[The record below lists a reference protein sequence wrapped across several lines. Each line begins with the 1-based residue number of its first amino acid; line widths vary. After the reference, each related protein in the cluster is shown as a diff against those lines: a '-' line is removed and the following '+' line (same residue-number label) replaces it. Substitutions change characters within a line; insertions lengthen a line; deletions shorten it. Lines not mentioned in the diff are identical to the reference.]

1 MEELPQEESQTCVPR
16 DKLDHR
22 NHFSSFRISS
32 IFFSK
37 IFSHLGARSA
47 HLSVSFRIDFPCL
60 YIVDCFRES
69 DYFLQEFNP
78 HRILNKYLTVSLH
91 RISKYSAGPDWSDDV
106 SLRLVGEAKI
116 RWPHRIRQILPWKS
130 VLSATGG
137 EKWVHCSP
145 DFRLQVPSFHSATDC
160 ESMSSFFISFHFIF
174 PLSLFKRLGETRRST
189 DKLELQLGQARRMKL
204 ADCAE
209 EIRATPFSYFFT
221 PPDGGD
227 LKINQ
232 VAVCPP
238 GDDF

>member
-1 MEELPQEESQTCVPR
+1 
-16 DKLDHR
+16 
-22 NHFSSFRISS
+22 
-32 IFFSK
+32 
-37 IFSHLGARSA
+37 
-47 HLSVSFRIDFPCL
+47 
-60 YIVDCFRES
+60 
-69 DYFLQEFNP
+69 
-78 HRILNKYLTVSLH
+78 
-91 RISKYSAGPDWSDDV
+91 
-106 SLRLVGEAKI
+106 
-116 RWPHRIRQILPWKS
+116 
-130 VLSATGG
+130 
-137 EKWVHCSP
+137 
-145 DFRLQVPSFHSATDC
+145 
-160 ESMSSFFISFHFIF
+160 MSSFFPIFISFHFIF